1 MLQFCLDGIAA
12 ITKAVLLLTAADFL
26 SGIASLIGLGTSF
39 TGLSEKFTAI
49 GEAMVAFSNATT
61 GVNSE
66 QIKASAEAA
75 ASLAEVFNSLP
86 KEGGWFQTVFGEQ
99 DLSGFSSKL
108 EGFGNALTSYGNSVA
123 NLNVSAINN
132 SVPAANS
139 LVDILKSLPNSGGKL
154 QIVLGNKDME
164 SFSNDLSGLGTA
176 LVNYGNSVAN
186 LNAKAIKDSVPAAEG
201 LAEFMKALPSSDG
214 TWQKVFGK
222 KNASNFG
229 GQLEAFGTSMKNLSD
244 TLSEVEFSYYDS
256 AAAALNHITEA
267 VTNFDIRSLN
277 SIVTS
282 IGSLG
287 TKASTSFTTNVEQS
301 TIKNAF
307 DAPLNKAVSSVR
319 SYMSKFYSAGSYL
332 VTGFANGIRDNIYRA
347 QRAAIDMSSSTE
359 LAARSRLHINSP
371 SKVFRKI
378 GAGVPEGFAQ
388 GIERFSYLGTRAVES
403 MSNDAIDSASKVLSN
418 INAVLTNDVNAQPMI
433 RPVVDLSNVE
443 SSSDAISNM
452 LSMDPTV
459 SAFSNV
465 SSISAMMNRNQN
477 GANDDVVSAI
487 KDLGKTIGKASGDT
501 YQINGITYD
510 SGSEVSE
517 AIQTLIRASII
528 EGRR

>member
-1 MLQFCLDGIAA
+1 M
-12 ITKAVLLLTAADFL
+12 
-26 SGIASLIGLGTSF
+26 
-39 TGLSEKFTAI
+39 
-49 GEAMVAFSNATT
+49 
-61 GVNSE
+61 
-66 QIKASAEAA
+66 
-75 ASLAEVFNSLP
+75 
-86 KEGGWFQTVFGEQ
+86 
-99 DLSGFSSKL
+99 
-108 EGFGNALTSYGNSVA
+108 
-123 NLNVSAINN
+123 
-132 SVPAANS
+132 
-139 LVDILKSLPNSGGKL
+139 
-154 QIVLGNKDME
+154 
-164 SFSNDLSGLGTA
+164 
-176 LVNYGNSVAN
+176 
-186 LNAKAIKDSVPAAEG
+186 
-201 LAEFMKALPSSDG
+201 
-214 TWQKVFGK
+214 
-222 KNASNFG
+222 
-229 GQLEAFGTSMKNLSD
+229 
-244 TLSEVEFSYYDS
+244 
-256 AAAALNHITEA
+256 
-267 VTNFDIRSLN
+267 
-277 SIVTS
+277 
-282 IGSLG
+282 
-287 TKASTSFTTNVEQS
+287 
-301 TIKNAF
+301 
-307 DAPLNKAVSSVR
+307 
-319 SYMSKFYSAGSYL
+319 KFYDAGGYL
-332 VTGFANGIRDNIYRA
+332 VAGFANGIRDNIYLA